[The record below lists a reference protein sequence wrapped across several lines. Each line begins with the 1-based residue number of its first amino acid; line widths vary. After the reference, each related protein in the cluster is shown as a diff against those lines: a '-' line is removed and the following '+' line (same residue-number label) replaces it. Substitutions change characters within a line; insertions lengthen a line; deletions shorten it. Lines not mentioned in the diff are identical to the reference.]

1 MAINPETLGNF
12 SNPIVP
18 KPISKMT
25 PTEALGEVEKAGQA
39 QQASYKNLGE
49 QTAQFDIQ
57 KAKRLSEEATRQ
69 SDIGMAEIGKTRQAL
84 ADVATPT
91 FKPSQETF
99 IGMSSLAGLIAFVGS
114 AMGQQG
120 KQSGKAA
127 IDSMTGMMKG
137 YQTGRQDVFRRE
149 QIEFDKNIQTM
160 KAMNDKLLK
169 ELTLAQEVMKYD
181 FSKGQAD
188 AAVAIAA
195 YAGPVTKA
203 KFENEG
209 NEKALNLTA
218 KVSEGVTN
226 IYKIAAEI
234 GLKQATLAQTK
245 EIAMMKAAAGA
256 AGKLLKPKE
265 IKEIAGPLSLANSL
279 DQLAKDFKPEY
290 ASLGVYGF
298 GADYSLDA
306 KRKGLPGFNT
316 KADQDAVSW
325 WSRYQQLQAP
335 GRHDLFGATLTG
347 GELVNFQSFTSIPG
361 NTAPNIKTNLF
372 NQAKFARDTSNE
384 KAQNFERFGYNVANI
399 PNIDFEKTRGDGSK
413 FNQNDAGTNIPSFS
427 TEAEAEAALNNG
439 TIKAGEL
446 VNINGKQMR
455 WSN

>member
-49 QTAQFDIQ
+49 QTAEFDIK

-114 AMGQQG
+114 SMGQQG

-181 FSKGQAD
+181 FAKGQAD

-226 IYKIAAEI
+226 IYKIAADI
-234 GLKQATLAQTK
+234 GLKQATLAQTR
-245 EIAMMKAAAGA
+245 EIAAAKASNQGI
-256 AGKLLKPKE
+256 LKPSAKISE
-265 IKEIAGPLSLANSL
+265 GYVAQNILSNDLGGLINDLKNPNLQKQISDYRIEAFLTEEGKVLNQLIAPNMPTELRQFLTKVRDIRNNYYL
-279 DQLAKDFKPEY
+279 DI
-290 ASLGVYGF
+290 SG
-298 GADYSLDA
+298 
-306 KRKGLPGFNT
+306 
-316 KADQDAVSW
+316 KAV
-325 WSRYQQLQAP
+325 
-335 GRHDLFGATLTG
+335 TG
-347 GELVNFQSFTSIPG
+347 GEALRNYGTVPQPADTPEVILDKINGMKGRIDKKIQINQYLFKLPPIPSDLVLAGTKTSLVPNQNYEQANEEEIIDILEDIPG
-361 NTAPNIKTNLF
+361 GAKKGKYKKT
-372 NQAKFARDTSNE
+372 SS
-384 KAQNFERFGYNVANI
+384 
-399 PNIDFEKTRGDGSK
+399 GSYIRV
-413 FNQNDAGTNIPSFS
+413 D
-427 TEAEAEAALNNG
+427 
-439 TIKAGEL
+439 
-446 VNINGKQMR
+446 
-455 WSN
+455 

>member
-18 KPISKMT
+18 KPISKMS

-114 AMGQQG
+114 SMGQQG

-181 FSKGQAD
+181 FAKGQAD

-209 NEKALNLTA
+209 NEKALNFTA
-218 KVSEGVTN
+218 KVSEGVAN
-226 IYKIAAEI
+226 IYKIAADLR
-234 GLKQATLAQTK
+234 LKEATLAQTR
-245 EIAMMKAAAGA
+245 EIAAAKASNQGI
-256 AGKLLKPKE
+256 LKPSAKVSE
-265 IKEIAGPLSLANSL
+265 GYVAQNILSNDLGGLVNDLKNPNLQKQISDYRIEAFLTEEGKVLNQLIAPNMPAELRQFLTKVRDIRNNYYL
-279 DQLAKDFKPEY
+279 DI
-290 ASLGVYGF
+290 SG
-298 GADYSLDA
+298 
-306 KRKGLPGFNT
+306 
-316 KADQDAVSW
+316 KAV
-325 WSRYQQLQAP
+325 
-335 GRHDLFGATLTG
+335 TG
-347 GELVNFQSFTSIPG
+347 GEALRNYGTVPQPADTPEVILDKINGMKGRIDKKIQINQYLFKLPPIPPDLTLAGTKTSLVPNQNYEQANEEEIIDVPADIPG
-361 NTAPNIKTNLF
+361 GASKGKYKKT
-372 NQAKFARDTSNE
+372 SS
-384 KAQNFERFGYNVANI
+384 
-399 PNIDFEKTRGDGSK
+399 GSY
-413 FNQNDAGTNIPSFS
+413 IRV
-427 TEAEAEAALNNG
+427 E
-439 TIKAGEL
+439 
-446 VNINGKQMR
+446 
-455 WSN
+455 

>member
-1 MAINPETLGNF
+1 MADNVETLGNF

-18 KPISKMT
+18 KAPRVNA
-25 PTEALGEVEKAGQA
+25 EE
-39 QQASYKNLGE
+39 NL
-49 QTAQFDIQ
+49 ANIQ
-57 KAKRLSEEATRQ
+57 KAGERVAQSTKDLGTAEAEFGIKKAARLSEEATRQ
-69 SDIGMAEIGKTRQAL
+69 SDLGMAEVANTRKAF
-84 ADVATPT
+84 AAVAQPE

-120 KQSGKAA
+120 RQSGKAA

-169 ELTLAQEVMKYD
+169 DLTLAQEEMKFN
-181 FSKGQAD
+181 FSKGQAN
-188 AAVAIAA
+188 AAVAIAG

-203 KFENEG
+203 TFENQGIGKTLTTTTELSKG
-209 NEKALNLTA
+209 LINIEKM
-218 KVSEGVTN
+218 
-226 IYKIAAEI
+226 YAEI
-234 GLKQATLAQTK
+234 GLKNATLAQNLA
-245 EIAMMKAAAGA
+245 IAQMKAAGGA

-290 ASLGVYGF
+290 ANLGAYGF
-298 GADYSLDA
+298 GADYSLAA
-306 KRKGLPGFNT
+306 KRKGLPGFDT

-361 NTAPNIKTNLF
+361 NSAPNIKTNLF

-413 FNQNDAGTNIPSFS
+413 FNQNNVGTNIPTFS
-427 TEAEAEAALNNG
+427 SEAEAQTALDNG
-439 TIKAGEL
+439 TIKAGDTVKIGSKRMIAE
-446 VNINGKQMR
+446 
-455 WSN
+455 